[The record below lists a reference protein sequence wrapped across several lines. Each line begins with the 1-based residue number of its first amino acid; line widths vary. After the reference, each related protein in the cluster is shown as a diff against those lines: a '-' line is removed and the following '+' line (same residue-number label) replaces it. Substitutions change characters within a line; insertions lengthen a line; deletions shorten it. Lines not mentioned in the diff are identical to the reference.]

1 MKKWCLGIDIGGT
14 SVKFGLFD
22 MEGMLLKKWS
32 IPTRTQESG
41 KNILE
46 DIAISLEKKLK
57 VWGFEREQ
65 IAGAG
70 LGVPGLVMEDGTVLH
85 AENLGWDRV
94 AVAGE
99 LKKLTGIQ
107 IKVENDANLAALGE
121 IWKGSGK
128 NCHSMLFVTLGTGI
142 GCGIVID
149 DKILSGVS
157 GAAGEIGH
165 MHVEDHMK
173 KQCNCGKYGCLEQ
186 FASATGICWLGNQ
199 IMENSSEDS
208 ALRGQEISA
217 RIVFDAVRNQD
228 HLAVQIAE
236 KFGYYLGKALAASAC
251 IINPERIVI
260 GGGVSRAGNIIL
272 DYVEKYYYKYAYPP
286 CENVEFRLA
295 SLGSEAG
302 IYGGARLI
310 SQEKS
315 KDMD

>member
-46 DIAISLEKKLK
+46 DIAISLEKNLK
-57 VWGFEREQ
+57 IWGFEREQ

-70 LGVPGLVMEDGTVLH
+70 LGVPGLVMEYGTVLH

-94 AVAGE
+94 AVAEE

>member
-57 VWGFEREQ
+57 IWGFEREQ

-217 RIVFDAVRNQD
+217 RIVFDAIRNQD

>member
-57 VWGFEREQ
+57 IWGFEREQ

-228 HLAVQIAE
+228 LLAVQIAE

>member
-46 DIAISLEKKLK
+46 DIVISLEKNLK
-57 VWGFEREQ
+57 IWGFEREQ

-94 AVAGE
+94 AVAEE

-228 HLAVQIAE
+228 LLAVQIAE

>member
-46 DIAISLEKKLK
+46 DIASSLEKNLRI
-57 VWGFEREQ
+57 WGFEREQ

-70 LGVPGLVMEDGTVLH
+70 VGVPGLVIEDGTVLH
-85 AENLGWDRV
+85 AENLGWDRI
-94 AVAGE
+94 AVAE
-99 LKKLTGIQ
+99 DLKRLTGIP

-165 MHVEDHMK
+165 MHVEDHME

-199 IMENSSEDS
+199 IMKNSSEDS
-208 ALRGQEISA
+208 ILRGQEMSA
-217 RIVFDAVRNQD
+217 RIVFDAVRKQD
-228 HLAVQIAE
+228 LLAVRIAE

-272 DYVEKYYYKYAYPP
+272 DYVEKYYHKYAYPP

-302 IYGGARLI
+302 IYGGARLM
-310 SQEKS
+310 SQEKR
-315 KDMD
+315 

>member
-46 DIAISLEKKLK
+46 DIAISLEKNLK
-57 VWGFEREQ
+57 IWGFEREQ

-94 AVAGE
+94 AVAEE

-228 HLAVQIAE
+228 LLAVQIAE

>member
-46 DIAISLEKKLK
+46 DIAISLEKNLK
-57 VWGFEREQ
+57 IWGFEREQ

-70 LGVPGLVMEDGTVLH
+70 LGVPGLVMEYGTVLH

-94 AVAGE
+94 AVAEE

-228 HLAVQIAE
+228 LLAVQIAE

>member
-46 DIAISLEKKLK
+46 DIAISLEKNLK
-57 VWGFEREQ
+57 IWGFEREQ

-208 ALRGQEISA
+208 ALRGLEISA

>member
-22 MEGMLLKKWS
+22 MEGMLLRKWS
-32 IPTRTQESG
+32 IPTRTQECG

-46 DIAISLEKKLK
+46 DIASSLEKNLRI
-57 VWGFEREQ
+57 WGFEREQ
-65 IAGAG
+65 IAGAWV
-70 LGVPGLVMEDGTVLH
+70 GVPGLVIEDGTVLH
-85 AENLGWDRV
+85 AENLGWDRI
-94 AVAGE
+94 AVAE
-99 LKKLTGIQ
+99 DLKRLTGIP

-165 MHVEDHMK
+165 MHVEDHME

-199 IMENSSEDS
+199 IMKNSSEDS
-208 ALRGQEISA
+208 ILRGQEMSA
-217 RIVFDAVRNQD
+217 RIVFDAVRKQD
-228 HLAVQIAE
+228 LLAVRIAE

-272 DYVEKYYYKYAYPP
+272 DYVEKYYHKYAYPP

-302 IYGGARLI
+302 IYGGARLM
-310 SQEKS
+310 SQEKR
-315 KDMD
+315 

>member
-32 IPTRTQESG
+32 IPTRIQESG

-46 DIAISLEKKLK
+46 DIAISLEKNLK
-57 VWGFEREQ
+57 VWGFEKEQ

-94 AVAGE
+94 AVAEE
-99 LKKLTGIQ
+99 LEKLTGIQ

-186 FASATGICWLGNQ
+186 FASATGICWMGNQ

-208 ALRGQEISA
+208 ALRGQEMSA

-228 HLAVQIAE
+228 FLAVQIAE

>member
-1 MKKWCLGIDIGGT
+1 
-14 SVKFGLFD
+14 
-22 MEGMLLKKWS
+22 
-32 IPTRTQESG
+32 
-41 KNILE
+41 
-46 DIAISLEKKLK
+46 
-57 VWGFEREQ
+57 
-65 IAGAG
+65 
-70 LGVPGLVMEDGTVLH
+70 
-85 AENLGWDRV
+85 
-94 AVAGE
+94 
-99 LKKLTGIQ
+99 
-107 IKVENDANLAALGE
+107 
-121 IWKGSGK
+121 
-128 NCHSMLFVTLGTGI
+128 
-142 GCGIVID
+142 
-149 DKILSGVS
+149 
-157 GAAGEIGH
+157 

>member
-57 VWGFEREQ
+57 IWGFEREQ

-94 AVAGE
+94 AVAEE

-228 HLAVQIAE
+228 LLAVQIAE

>member
-14 SVKFGLFD
+14 SVKLGLFD
-22 MEGMLLKKWS
+22 MEGKLLKKWS
-32 IPTRTQESG
+32 IPTRIQESG
-41 KNILE
+41 KHILE
-46 DIAISLEKKLK
+46 DIAISLEKNLK
-57 VWGFEREQ
+57 IWGFEKEQ

-70 LGVPGLVMEDGTVLH
+70 LGVPGLVMENGIVLH

-94 AVAGE
+94 AIAE
-99 LKKLTGIQ
+99 DLKKLTGIP

-121 IWKGSGK
+121 IWKGCGK
-128 NCHSMLFVTLGTGI
+128 NCHSMFLVTLGTGI
-142 GCGIVID
+142 GCSIVID

-165 MHVEDHMK
+165 MHVEDHME

-186 FASATGICWLGNQ
+186 FASATGICWLGKQ
-199 IMENSSEDS
+199 IMKNSSEDS
-208 ALRGQEISA
+208 ILRGQEMSA
-217 RIVFDAVRNQD
+217 RIVFDAVRKQD
-228 HLAVQIAE
+228 LLAVRIAE

-260 GGGVSRAGNIIL
+260 GGGVSRAGSIIL
-272 DYVEKYYYKYAYPP
+272 DYVEKYYHKYAYPP

-295 SLGSEAG
+295 LLGSDAG

-310 SQEKS
+310 SQKKS
-315 KDMD
+315 NDVN